1 MAPHRFSRRRL
12 FLGLGLGLPAAALAD
27 AVKVEPGWLQLR
39 TLRLAKAVVGHR
51 FVHFTDIHFKG
62 DVDYLRRVVATIN
75 DLKPDFACFTGDLIE
90 EARHFAVAVEELA
103 KLACPLYAIPGN
115 HDHWS
120 EADLTPLGELCR
132 KSDGAWL
139 VNRQFRLPGTDTVL
153 TGVDRMGLLPAP
165 VAGATNI
172 LLLHYPGWA
181 DQLPHKGW
189 DLILSGHTHGGQVRL
204 PFIGALITPFDS
216 GRYEMGSYD
225 TPSGPM
231 YVSAGIGEFYLAVR
245 FRCRPEI
252 TMVEI

>member
-1 MAPHRFSRRRL
+1 MAKLRFSRRRL
-12 FLGLGLGLPAAALAD
+12 LLGLGLGLPAAALAD
-27 AVKVEPGWLQLR
+27 AAKVEPGWLQVR
-39 TLRLAKAVVGHR
+39 TLRLAKAAPRHR

-75 DLKPDFACFTGDLIE
+75 GLKPDFACFTGDLIE

-103 KLACPLYAIPGN
+103 KLTCPLYAIPGN

-120 EADLTPLGELCR
+120 EVDLGPLAELCR
-132 KSDGAWL
+132 KTGGDWL
-139 VNRQFRLPGTDTVL
+139 VDRQVKLAGTGTVVS
-153 TGVDRMGLLPAP
+153 GVDRMNRLPTP
-165 VAGATNI
+165 ILGATNI

-181 DQLPHKGW
+181 DTLPHQGW

-216 GRYEMGSYD
+216 GRYEMGLYD

-231 YVSAGIGEFYLAVR
+231 YVSAGIGEFYFRIR

-252 TMVEI
+252 TVVEI